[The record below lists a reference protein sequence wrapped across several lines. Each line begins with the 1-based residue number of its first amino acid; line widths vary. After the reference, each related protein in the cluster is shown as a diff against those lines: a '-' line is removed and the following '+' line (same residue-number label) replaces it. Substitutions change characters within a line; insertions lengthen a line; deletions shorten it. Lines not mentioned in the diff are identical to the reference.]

1 MKTTVVALVAF
12 TAGLLI
18 GAPPWATRY
27 LLLGAIVCV
36 AFALLLRRPTTP
48 DR

>member
-1 MKTTVVALVAF
+1 MRTAVVALVAF
-12 TAGLLI
+12 TAGLLV

-36 AFALLLRRPTTP
+36 AFVLIWPRP
-48 DR
+48 RKEI